1 MEKRRRPKIRFFIIL
16 ALIVAAVVV
25 TTVLIIQSRQLV
37 SVEWASTEFT
47 AKYDA
52 LVVRDEVV
60 YQAKNYGK
68 TSFIAEEGEYVQ
80 IGDPI
85 VEVYEWGYNES
96 TYSGLLDLQKTIL
109 EYEANVIREG
119 IIDEQLN
126 DINARI
132 DEKALEISLSVRS
145 RACTDLLPLERNMRT
160 LLEERSTYLRNVM
173 PDNQLTDYLKQEQ
186 ALLELIAGWRQSITA
201 NEAGRVSFYFDGNE
215 ALMNKENLGKFTKSM
230 LEEVTAGKTIEVSS
244 DDQGITPLYRVVNEN
259 EWYIVMH
266 SDEEIPE
273 LYVGNVFSLIFEDY
287 LDSQQTGIVYE
298 KTILENNDGFV
309 YTILI
314 RDPIGPLLG
323 GRRVTAKLY
332 NVQEGMR
339 VPAYCVKTTDEVK
352 YVVTADGQKVP
363 VYIIAQDG
371 DYVFI
376 NTYADQASLEIGQQL
391 RK

>member
-47 AKYDA
+47 AKYDV

-96 TYSGLLDLQKTIL
+96 TYSELLDLQKTIL

-132 DEKALEISLSVRS
+132 DEKALR
-145 RACTDLLPLERNMRT
+145 
-160 LLEERSTYLRNVM
+160 
-173 PDNQLTDYLKQEQ
+173 
-186 ALLELIAGWRQSITA
+186 
-201 NEAGRVSFYFDGNE
+201 
-215 ALMNKENLGKFTKSM
+215 
-230 LEEVTAGKTIEVSS
+230 
-244 DDQGITPLYRVVNEN
+244 
-259 EWYIVMH
+259 
-266 SDEEIPE
+266 
-273 LYVGNVFSLIFEDY
+273 
-287 LDSQQTGIVYE
+287 
-298 KTILENNDGFV
+298 
-309 YTILI
+309 
-314 RDPIGPLLG
+314 
-323 GRRVTAKLY
+323 
-332 NVQEGMR
+332 
-339 VPAYCVKTTDEVK
+339 
-352 YVVTADGQKVP
+352 
-363 VYIIAQDG
+363 
-371 DYVFI
+371 
-376 NTYADQASLEIGQQL
+376 
-391 RK
+391 